1 MLRSE
6 FRKLVLSVIAD
17 LPPQFRHRL
26 ENIDIVIKRRATPAE
41 RRQVGGRHGGDLF
54 GLYLG
59 LPLTVRGDHYN
70 MALPDKIVIY
80 QEPHERLCSSPE
92 EMSEQVRRTVLH
104 EIGHYL
110 GIEEDRLR
118 ELGMQ

>member
-17 LPPQFRHRL
+17 LPPQFRYRL

-41 RRQVGGRHGGDLF
+41 RRQVRGGRGGDLF

-59 LPLTVRGDHYN
+59 QPLTARGDHYN

-80 QEPHERLCSSPE
+80 QEPHERLCPSRE
-92 EMSEQVRRTVLH
+92 EVAEQVRRTVLH

-110 GIEEDRLR
+110 GIEEERLR

>member
-6 FRKLVLSVIAD
+6 FRKLVLAALAD

-26 ENIDIVIKRRATPAE
+26 ENIDIVVRWRPTPAE
-41 RRQVGGRHGGDLF
+41 RRLAGRYGGDLF

-59 LPLTVRGDHYN
+59 LPLPARGDHYS
-70 MALPDKIVIY
+70 MALPDQIVIY
-80 QEPHERLCSSPE
+80 QRTHERLCSSRE
-92 EMSEQVRRTVLH
+92 EMAEQVRRTVLH

>member
-6 FRKLVLSVIAD
+6 FRKLVLAALAD

-26 ENIDIVIKRRATPAE
+26 ENIDIVVRWRPTPAE
-41 RRQVGGRHGGDLF
+41 RRLAGGRYGGDLF

-59 LPLTVRGDHYN
+59 LPLPARGDHYS
-70 MALPDKIVIY
+70 MALPDQIVIY
-80 QEPHERLCSSPE
+80 QQTHERLCSSRE
-92 EMSEQVRRTVLH
+92 EMAEQVRRTVLH

-110 GIEEDRLR
+110 GIEEERLR
-118 ELGMQ
+118 ELGME

>member
-26 ENIDIVIKRRATPAE
+26 ENIDIIIKRRATPAE
-41 RRQVGGRHGGDLF
+41 RRRVGGLYGGDLF

-59 LPLTVRGDHYN
+59 LPLTVRGDRYN

-92 EMSEQVRRTVLH
+92 EMAEQVRRTVLH

-110 GIEEDRLR
+110 GIQEDRLR
-118 ELGMQ
+118 ELGMH

>member
-6 FRKLVLSVIAD
+6 FRKLVLSVLAD

-26 ENIDIVIKRRATPAE
+26 ENIDIIIKWRATPAE
-41 RRQVGGRHGGDLF
+41 RRLVGGGRGGDLF

-59 LPLTVRGDHYN
+59 HPLTVRGDHYN

-92 EMSEQVRRTVLH
+92 EMAEQVRRTVLH

-110 GIEEDRLR
+110 GIEENRLR
-118 ELGMQ
+118 ELGMH

>member
-6 FRKLVLSVIAD
+6 FRRLVLSVVAD

-26 ENIDIVIKRRATPAE
+26 ENIDIIIKWRPSLAE
-41 RRQVGGRHGGDLF
+41 RRLSGGRYASDLF

-80 QEPHERLCSSPE
+80 QEAHERLCSSRE
-92 EMSEQVRRTVLH
+92 EMAEQVRRTVLH

-110 GIEEDRLR
+110 GIDEDRLR

>member
-6 FRKLVLSVIAD
+6 FRKLVMAVVAD

-26 ENIDIVIKRRATPAE
+26 ENVDIVVKWRPSPAE
-41 RRQVGGRHGGDLF
+41 RRLVGIRPGGDLF

-59 LPLTVRGDHYN
+59 LPLTARGDHYN

-80 QEPHERLCSSPE
+80 QEAHERLYSNRE
-92 EMSEQVRRTVLH
+92 EMAEQVRRTVLH

-110 GIEEDRLR
+110 GINEERLR

>member
-1 MLRSE
+1 MQRSE
-6 FRKLVLSVIAD
+6 FRKLVLAVVAD

-26 ENIDIVIKRRATPAE
+26 ENIDIVVKWRPSLAE
-41 RRQVGGRHGGDLF
+41 RRLAGIRPGGDLF

-59 LPLTVRGDHYN
+59 VPLTHRGDHYN

-80 QEPHERLCSSPE
+80 QETHERFCSSRE
-92 EMSEQVRRTVLH
+92 EMVEQVRRTVLH

-110 GIEEDRLR
+110 GIDERRLR
-118 ELGMQ
+118 ELGMH

>member
-6 FRKLVLSVIAD
+6 FRKLVLAVLAD
-17 LPPQFRHRL
+17 LPPLFRHRL
-26 ENIDIVIKRRATPAE
+26 ENIDIVIKWRPTVAE
-41 RRQVGGRHGGDLF
+41 RRLAGGRYADDLF

-80 QEPHERLCSSPE
+80 QEAHERLCSSRE
-92 EMSEQVRRTVLH
+92 EMAEQVRRTVLH

>member
-1 MLRSE
+1 MLRSD
-6 FRKLVLSVIAD
+6 FQKLVLAVLVD

-26 ENIDIVIKRRATPAE
+26 ENIDIVVRWRPTPAE
-41 RRQVGGRHGGDLF
+41 RRLAGGGDLF

-59 LPLTVRGDHYN
+59 EPLPGRGDHYN

-80 QEPHERLCSSPE
+80 QRAHERFCSSRE
-92 EMSEQVRRTVLH
+92 EMAEQVRRTVLH

-110 GIEEDRLR
+110 GIDEERLH

>member
-6 FRKLVLSVIAD
+6 FRKLVRAVIAD

-26 ENIDIVIKRRATPAE
+26 ENIDIVVRGRPTLAE
-41 RRQVGGRHGGDLF
+41 RRLAGGRYAGDLF

-70 MALPDKIVIY
+70 MALPDQIVIY
-80 QEPHERLCSSPE
+80 QDTHERLCSSRE
-92 EMSEQVRRTVLH
+92 EMVEQVRRTVLH

-110 GIEEDRLR
+110 GIEEERLR

>member
-6 FRKLVLSVIAD
+6 FRKLVLAVLAD

-26 ENIDIVIKRRATPAE
+26 ENIDIVVKWRPSPAE
-41 RRQVGGRHGGDLF
+41 RRLTGGRYGGDLF

-59 LPLTVRGDHYN
+59 LPLTARGDHYN

-80 QEPHERLCSSPE
+80 QETHERLCSSRE
-92 EMSEQVRRTVLH
+92 EMAEQVRRTVLH

-110 GIEEDRLR
+110 GIEEERLR